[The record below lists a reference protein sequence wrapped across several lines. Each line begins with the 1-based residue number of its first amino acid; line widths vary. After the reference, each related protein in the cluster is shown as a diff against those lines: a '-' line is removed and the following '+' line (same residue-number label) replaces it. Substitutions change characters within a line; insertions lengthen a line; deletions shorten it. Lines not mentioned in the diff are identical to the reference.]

1 MNRGFE
7 NAAKTGPVAQKGKAG
22 FASGQAMANT
32 RKHPTDKMVAGT
44 TNSQKTGSL
53 N

>member
-7 NAAKTGPVAQKGKAG
+7 NAAKTGPVAQKGKGG
-22 FASGQAMANT
+22 FSQGQAMANQ
-32 RKHPTDKMVAGT
+32 RKKPTDKAVGGT
-44 TNSQKTGSL
+44 TNSNKTGAM